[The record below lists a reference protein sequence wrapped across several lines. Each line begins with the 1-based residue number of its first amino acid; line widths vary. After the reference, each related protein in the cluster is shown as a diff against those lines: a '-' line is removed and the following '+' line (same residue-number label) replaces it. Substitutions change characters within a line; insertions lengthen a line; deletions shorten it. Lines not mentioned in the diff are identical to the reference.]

1 MAKRVTI
8 RPLVTYPDPRL
19 TKASEAVDAFDA
31 DLRALIADLQ
41 DTMKDAQGIGI
52 TAPHIGV
59 MKRIAIVQLTPDD
72 PLKVYINPKVEWASD
87 TLAPCKEGSVSMQ
100 GVVDDISRPASV
112 RVAFQDLDGKEQSEE
127 ADGLL
132 AVCLQHEIDQLDGIF
147 WIQKLSRLKK
157 ERVVKK
163 YEKLKRAFAAEA
175 AAQAAAAQAEG
186 A

>member
-1 MAKRVTI
+1 VPVI
-8 RPLVTYPDPRL
+8 PLVTYPDPRL
-19 TKASEAVDAFDA
+19 TKAAEPVEAFDA
-31 DLRALIADLQ
+31 ELRALITDLQ
-41 DTMKDAQGIGI
+41 DTMHDAQGIGI

-59 MKRIAIVQLTPDD
+59 MKRIALVELTREDT
-72 PLKVYINPKVEWASD
+72 LKVYINPKVTWASE

-100 GVVDDISRPASV
+100 GVVEDISRPASV
-112 RVAFQDLDGKEQSEE
+112 RVSFQDLDGKEQSEE

-157 ERVVKK
+157 DRVVKK

-175 AAQAAAAQAEG
+175 ANQAAEQAES
-186 A
+186 